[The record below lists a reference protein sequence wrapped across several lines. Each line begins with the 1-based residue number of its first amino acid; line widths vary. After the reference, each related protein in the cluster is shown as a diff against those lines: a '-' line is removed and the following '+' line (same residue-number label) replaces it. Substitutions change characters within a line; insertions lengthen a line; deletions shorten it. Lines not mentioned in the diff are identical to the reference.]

1 MINTRKAYRM
11 LVVVLFFAFVSLISR
26 SIIYLILSV
35 AIATMIMFL
44 LSSAKKTRN
53 QQGLKNNQT
62 VGKKDQ
68 NIRLHKFF
76 IGTTVIGAL
85 ILGYGSLFFA
95 ETTFFHQ
102 LVTVPNQLYVAI
114 VIIFAGFSIVL
125 ISLYFIIR
133 EMLGVNVKNNKGT
146 QSKQSIYCGN
156 CGTKNNPDH
165 TYCSSCGTEI
175 SK

>member
-53 QQGLKNNQT
+53 QQGAKINQT
-62 VGKKDQ
+62 VVD
-68 NIRLHKFF
+68 NDHDIRLHKFL
-76 IGTTVIGAL
+76 IGTSVIGVL
-85 ILGYGSLFFA
+85 MLGYGSLFFA

-102 LVTVPNQLYVAI
+102 LVTIPNQLYVAI
-114 VIIFAGFSIVL
+114 VIIIAGFSIVL

-133 EMLGVNVKNNKGT
+133 EMLGVNVRNSKVS
-146 QSKQSIYCGN
+146 QRKQSLYCGN
-156 CGTKNNPDH
+156 CGAKNNPDH
-165 TYCSSCGTEI
+165 TYCSSCGTELT
-175 SK
+175 K